1 MSFVFNNTFYRYIF
15 ATVDIEAKLNK
26 NKNRSARE
34 YPLFSGRP
42 NHRNHPFELKSDDSQ
57 HGATFILPFIPW
69 TGYVQF
75 SSVRSSAKPRARD
88 RRRAHAHIYI
98 YTRARA
104 RDVRAYAGSVFASTQ
119 RRRVSWRG
127 SKRARK
133 RVRRYKFK

>member
-98 YTRARA
+98 YTRARE
-104 RDVRAYAGSVFASTQ
+104 
-119 RRRVSWRG
+119 RRTSLR
-127 SKRARK
+127 RK
-133 RVRRYKFK
+133 RVRLDTEEESFVARF